1 MPKRELIS
9 LVFEMGYT
17 IAIPIVLFA
26 LGGRWLDRKLDSS
39 PLFLLVGIFFAIIT
53 TGFWVYKKINRL
65 TK

>member
-26 LGGRWLDRKLDSS
+26 LGGRWLDKKTGSS
-39 PLFLLVGIFFAIIT
+39 PLFLLIGVLISIIIT
-53 TGFWVYKKINRL
+53 SFLVYKRVKKLI
-65 TK
+65 